1 MTPGRLWY
9 LLQRD
14 WKRGFSATWHDRMVS
29 RRILGWRN
37 PCAGQPMEAVPV
49 HLLTGRDDWLLACW
63 MLASWFH
70 ATQRNWRVFI
80 HDDGQMPAEALGAM
94 EKMLPGI
101 TRIAAGE
108 ADVKVNA
115 ALAGYPACRDYRL
128 AHPLARK
135 IFDVPLLSTAER
147 FIILDS
153 DVLFFR
159 KPEVILRWCDNGKEE
174 CWFNEDASDVLP
186 ISREEAREKLGIEIW
201 PRVNSGL
208 CLLERPAIDLELCD
222 KALRETSLLKGHIW
236 LVEQALFA
244 ICASAR
250 NRGGLL
256 PSEYE
261 VSLEKKARPGAV
273 ARHYVGAVRQ
283 RFFAEGMARLK
294 RDLIQ

>member
-1 MTPGRLWY
+1 
-9 LLQRD
+9 
-14 WKRGFSATWHDRMVS
+14 MVS
-29 RRILGWRN
+29 RRILNWRN
-37 PCAGQPMEAVPV
+37 PCAGQPPEAVPV

-70 ATQRNWRVFI
+70 ATQRNWRVFM
-80 HDDGQMPAEALGAM
+80 HDDGQMPAEALGAI

-159 KPEVILRWCDNGKEE
+159 KPEVILRWCENGKDE

-222 KALRETSLLKGHIW
+222 KALRETSLLTGHVW

-294 RDLIQ
+294 RDLIP